1 LSSPKRPPVPECL
14 RWLKENGH
22 ELAPLTGQDRSALL
36 AIAHCWELYARG
48 DDDGRRAAAMAVRV
62 LVGAMQ
68 PHTRPLAKELIAWVL
83 DWDDRDRLWSE
94 LVDSSRGTMGNA
106 P

>member
-1 LSSPKRPPVPECL
+1 MSSSRKGPVPECL

-22 ELAPLTGQDRSALL
+22 ELGALTGQDRTALL
-36 AIAHCWELYARG
+36 AIAHCWELYAKG
-48 DDDGRRAAAMAVRV
+48 DEGGARAAGMAARV

-68 PHTRPLAKELIAWVL
+68 PHTRPLAKELIAFAL
-83 DWDDRDRLWSE
+83 DWGDRDRVWTE
-94 LVDSSRGTMGNA
+94 LVAGRATMGNA